1 MTAVRVGMR
10 LENYELLGHIGSGGM
25 GDVYRARDERLGRDV
40 AIKVLPEEVAGN
52 AERLARFRQ
61 EARTAGT
68 LNHPNLVTIYD
79 IGVTDDQS
87 TYIVMELL
95 EGTTLRALLDEARA
109 ERRRIPLRTLI
120 DTATQIASGLSAAHE
135 RRIVHRDLKPENI
148 ILTTGGRVKILDF
161 GLAKQIEDK
170 PEPDAATARLAT
182 APGTVMGT
190 ASYMSPEQARGSSV
204 DHRSDIF
211 SFGVILFE
219 MLTGKRPFDRE
230 SIHETLAA
238 IIRDDPPDLAGP
250 APDSPPAL
258 RLTVQHCL
266 EKRPDDRFQSARD
279 LGFQLTS
286 LSTTSQPA
294 VLANPART
302 PRWRW
307 PMLAGAALL
316 LLVAGVALDRWI
328 KARRPADAPQVR
340 YLTFSGN
347 DSDPA
352 GSPDGKTMAF
362 LSTRDGQQRVW
373 LKQLPGGSEVPLTA
387 GPAAAPRF
395 VPDGSAILYARE
407 VQTGAGLAAVFSL
420 YRTPLVG
427 GDERKVIDN
436 ASEGEYAPDGKS
448 IAFIRREPSRTG
460 GLPLWLLVLADADGG
475 NERILHQSQGTGLS
489 GPRFSPDGARL
500 LVTYGA
506 AEAASDGGIRIIH
519 LASKKAHNIEL
530 TANATSASWINDREI
545 VYGRFNT
552 LALSRTL
559 SVVIVRQRIDGT
571 ASTVLLA
578 LPSASYSVDVLR
590 GGRLLVSVPLTR
602 QNLRLVDMASGNA
615 RWLTRGFSTDRQ
627 PVFSRDG
634 RSVLFT
640 SDRSGNLDLW
650 SVAVDSGVTRQVTDH
665 PAEDWDPAFSP
676 DGKQILWSSNRGGH
690 FEIWRGNVDGT
701 GARQLSHDGEDAE
714 NPTQSLDGR
723 TVYASGGGSR
733 AGLWIIEPG
742 GKERRVT
749 TDGAAHPEVSLD
761 GRWIVAHGSPEP
773 ASQQLLGYDTTT
785 GQSWTIAKDLSGV
798 SNDAISVGRARLAA
812 DGTKVYSIATEAS
825 RQRYGVYVQDFI
837 PDRET
842 SATRT
847 IVAGFDDE
855 HQTESFGVSPDG
867 KHLVTA
873 ELFRQSTI
881 LLVEGLK
888 SIER

>member
-1 MTAVRVGMR
+1 MAPVRVGMR
-10 LENYELLGHIGSGGM
+10 LENYEILGHIGSGGM

-40 AIKVLPEEVAGN
+40 AIKVLPDEVAGN
-52 AERLARFRQ
+52 AERLERFRQ

-79 IGVTDDQS
+79 IGVTPDQC

-95 EGTTLRALLDEARA
+95 EGTTLRTLLDEARA
-109 ERRRIPLRTLI
+109 ERRPIPLRTLI

-148 ILTTGGRVKILDF
+148 FLTAGGRVKILDF
-161 GLAKQIEDK
+161 GLAKRIEDK
-170 PEPDAATARLAT
+170 PAADAPTARLAT

-190 ASYMSPEQARGSSV
+190 TSYMSPEQARGTSV

-250 APDSPPAL
+250 APDSPAAL

-294 VLANPART
+294 VLAPPART
-302 PRWRW
+302 TRWRW
-307 PMLAGAALL
+307 PVLAGAALL
-316 LLVAGVALDRWI
+316 LLAGGAALGRWI
-328 KARRPADAPQVR
+328 AARRPADAPQVR

-373 LKQLPGGSEVPLTA
+373 LKQLAGGSEVPLTA

-395 VPDGSAILYARE
+395 VPDGSAVLYARE
-407 VQTGAGLAAVFSL
+407 VQTSAGFSAVFSL

-436 ASEGEYAPDGKS
+436 AIEGEYAPDGKS

-460 GLPLWLLVLADADGG
+460 GPLLWQLVLADADGG
-475 NERILHQSQGTGLS
+475 NERILHQSQGTGL
-489 GPRFSPDGARL
+489 GAPRFSPDGARL

-506 AEAASDGGIRIIH
+506 AEGTSDGGIRIIH
-519 LASKKAHNIEL
+519 LASKQAHNIQL
-530 TANATSASWINDREI
+530 TANATSASWINDQEI

-552 LALSRTL
+552 VTLARTL
-559 SVVIVRQRIDGT
+559 SVVIVRQRIDRTG
-571 ASTVLLA
+571 STVLLA
-578 LPSASYSVDVLR
+578 LPSASYTLDVLR
-590 GGRLLVSVPLTR
+590 GRGLLVAVPLGR
-602 QNLRLVDMASGNA
+602 ENLRLVDVASGNA
-615 RWLTRGFSTDRQ
+615 RWLSHGFSIDRQ

-665 PAEDWDPAFSP
+665 PGEDWDPAFSA
-676 DGKQILWSSNRGGH
+676 DGKQILWSSNRSGH
-690 FEIWRGNVDGT
+690 FEIWQGHVDGT
-701 GARQLSHDGEDAE
+701 GARQLSRDGQDAK

-723 TVYASGGGSR
+723 TVYASVGRRS
-733 AGLWIIEPG
+733 GLWIIEPG

-749 TDGAAHPEVSLD
+749 TDGSAHPEVSLD
-761 GRWIVAHGSPEP
+761 GRWIVAHGSQESPSE
-773 ASQQLLGYDTTT
+773 QLLGYDTTT
-785 GQSWTIAKDLSGV
+785 GKSWTIAKNLSSI
-798 SNDAISVGRARLAA
+798 SNDSISVGRARLST
-812 DGTKVYSIATEAS
+812 DGRKVYSIGTETG

-837 PDRET
+837 PGRDT

-855 HQTESFGVSPDG
+855 HQTESFGLSRTESTSSPPSSFASPRSCWWKD
-867 KHLVTA
+867 
-873 ELFRQSTI
+873 
-881 LLVEGLK
+881 
-888 SIER
+888 